1 MAWPLHQRLAHSPP
15 YQNIV
20 CSSSDGSSN
29 EECHGFKARK
39 PPLTKSDTLSQSS
52 GHDNS
57 RTSSST
63 HRDTPCSFSGHQP
76 SQRTSFDWREPRV
89 QYISDLAI
97 HRELQWHNTWNAR
110 SLGLHWDIIC
120 PPYTTRALPPR
131 YNIVVPDF
139 NSPALHKPVKRLEL
153 WTDHPVLACY
163 MYELNWGSV
172 PVGCNP
178 TVLELTQSI
187 YNYLSTPLTDSDLEY
202 VRSTPQNEQLLERA
216 RQRRVEEGYFTINDV
231 ECKGPFRRSDVLGSH
246 RCFYGIR
253 AVKTGDGKD
262 VLFFNLGPGR
272 VPHY

>member
-1 MAWPLHQRLAHSPP
+1 
-15 YQNIV
+15 
-20 CSSSDGSSN
+20 
-29 EECHGFKARK
+29 
-39 PPLTKSDTLSQSS
+39 
-52 GHDNS
+52 
-57 RTSSST
+57 
-63 HRDTPCSFSGHQP
+63 
-76 SQRTSFDWREPRV
+76 
-89 QYISDLAI
+89 
-97 HRELQWHNTWNAR
+97 
-110 SLGLHWDIIC
+110 
-120 PPYTTRALPPR
+120 
-131 YNIVVPDF
+131 
-139 NSPALHKPVKRLEL
+139 
-153 WTDHPVLACY
+153 

-187 YNYLSTPLTDSDLEY
+187 YNYLSTPLTDSDLKY